1 MGCVSQKNETARAAK
16 DLYRSELFRRRR
28 LWAEA
33 SDVPWWIFS
42 AEYGLVQ
49 PDQVIEPY
57 DTRIGRLSSDART
70 RLAESVVSDL
80 DLALA
85 GLSGKVIELHAG
97 DEYALVVKGPL
108 QRRGAT
114 VIRPLEG
121 LRIGEQLG
129 WYGDH
134 LGLDPVAPI
143 ARPIARRPAVAPKAL
158 LGDGRGLSRAITE
171 LFVSG
176 RLDLT
181 DRTNAPPAGWDGMP
195 EVMAAKHVRALGAT
209 DSELRLFLTFNAAM
223 DRARDAD
230 VLARRAVKL
239 FELERWTYNP
249 VEVVRRST
257 LDLTDAL
264 RRSGVSQRHSVDV
277 YGWRILAETLA
288 DPSRAPVAR
297 AAILEGHADALDL
310 MGELQATSDGGSAL
324 FPLLSGPKVSALWVR
339 LLAHPGGATIT
350 SMGDVPVA
358 VDVQVRKVTE
368 YLGVTDTGG
377 LDLEDVR
384 AAIQETWA
392 RDVAA
397 HGAAGPD
404 GIANT
409 PGALDPAL
417 WFMASGAAPSVRLPA
432 KNVQSPKSVWVVASR
447 PQSSVRL
454 LRQRD
459 RVG

>member
-1 MGCVSQKNETARAAK
+1 MAAK

-57 DTRIGRLSSDART
+57 DTRIGRLSPAARAK
-70 RLAESVVSDL
+70 LADSVVSGL
-80 DLALA
+80 ELALG

-97 DEYALVVKGPL
+97 DEYTLVVKGAL
-108 QRRGAT
+108 QRRQAA

-134 LGLDPVAPI
+134 LDLDPVTPTEE
-143 ARPIARRPAVAPKAL
+143 PKARRPAVTPKAL
-158 LGDGRGLSRAITE
+158 LGDGRGLSRAITD

-176 RLDLT
+176 DLDLR
-181 DRTNAPPAGWDGMP
+181 DRANAPPAGWDGMP
-195 EVMAAKHVRALGAT
+195 EVIAARDVRALGAT
-209 DSELRLFLTFNAAM
+209 DAELRLFLTFNAAM

-230 VLARRAVKL
+230 VLARRAVRL

-249 VEVVRRST
+249 QEVVRRSMI
-257 LDLTDAL
+257 DLTDAL

-288 DPSRAPVAR
+288 DQTRAPVAR
-297 AAILEGHADALDL
+297 GAVLEGHADALAL
-310 MGELQATSDGGSAL
+310 MGELHATSDGGAAL

-339 LLAHPGGATIT
+339 LLAHPGGVKMT
-350 SMGDVPVA
+350 SMVDVPVA

-397 HGAAGPD
+397 HGAVGPD

-417 WFMASGAAPSVRLPA
+417 WFYGKWGCTFCQAAGQKRPISEICEGCRFPATGGARLG
-432 KNVQSPKSVWVVASR
+432 SR
-447 PQSSVRL
+447 L
-454 LRQRD
+454 D
-459 RVG
+459 RW